1 MTVEPWAQVT
11 FHWGQTH
18 RSLFGDPLVGDRT
31 LWNRAINVGTGISGS
46 SNFTTYRQALD
57 LIVKLD
63 LTGTVV
69 TWRAHNV
76 KKKDLRTD
84 PPSIGIGT
92 KMPLDFSLF
101 SGTTVE
107 VITTSSFK
115 ELAKGHIPVVPL
127 PTFYLSICLM
137 FLYIFEVLVLNLSI
151 LNPYSSKYI
160 TGLGCRT
167 VERLYL

>member
-1 MTVEPWAQVT
+1 MTVEPWAQIT
-11 FHWGQTH
+11 FQWGQTH

-84 PPSIGIGT
+84 PPPIGIGT

-107 VITTSSFK
+107 VSKDQLFQGVGKGTHSCRPSPHFLFEYLLDVSLHFWSF
-115 ELAKGHIPVVPL
+115 G
-127 PTFYLSICLM
+127 
-137 FLYIFEVLVLNLSI
+137 
-151 LNPYSSKYI
+151 SKS
-160 TGLGCRT
+160 
-167 VERLYL
+167 